1 MNRHTSPYKKRN
13 LLFIR
18 TSWPVKMGT
27 CICLSWW
34 VCTKNIGHSFKKA
47 ALFSNQLSWTVS
59 SGKSHGIYKTSQFN
73 NHNKVLTFSYM
84 YMYLE
89 GFFPVRG
96 DICPRVVWVQVS
108 KHFSKKLEWNKN
120 RVMGISSFLLQNS
133 SHFCFFLFY
142 MPVNWLMQNLEQ

>member
-1 MNRHTSPYKKRN
+1 MIWNRTVWREICYSLELLDQWKWVHVSVYLDEFVQKILDTHSKKLPY
-13 LLFIR
+13 FQ
-18 TSWPVKMGT
+18 T
-27 CICLSWW
+27 
-34 VCTKNIGHSFKKA
+34 
-47 ALFSNQLSWTVS
+47 SWTVS
-59 SGKSHGIYKTSQFN
+59 SHKSHGIYKTSQFN